1 MEQVGAKLGMRGS
14 AMQKKGWLGQR
25 IEEARKEMESWPD
38 WMKETARFEGSTR
51 EEEEPER
58 RQAITEAKP
67 SAKPD
72 A

>member
-1 MEQVGAKLGMRGS
+1 MR
-14 AMQKKGWLGQR
+14 KKGWLGQR

-51 EEEEPER
+51 EEEGSEK
-58 RQAITEAKP
+58 RQAIKDEVP
-67 SAKPD
+67 STKLD